1 MPPSN
6 GGILSIEDEHSR
18 RIGVILIVGSA
29 LATRME
35 AGIGAD
41 SALEEVLIR
50 KCRRQEPVAF
60 AQVVDLYQHRIYGY
74 VRRMVA
80 TAEDA
85 EDVAQDVFVRA
96 YQHFPTFDS
105 RCSLRSWLF
114 RIATNLCIDR
124 ARSSQR
130 RKSIEGGKEEVTF
143 EDLNLAADGFDP
155 AEIVLTRELSDIVER
170 AIEEMSAKLK
180 SVLLMHDQQ
189 GMSYEEIS
197 KVLDVP
203 IGTVK
208 SRLFL
213 ARAHVQKAIQ
223 SYRSESSL

>member
-1 MPPSN
+1 
-6 GGILSIEDEHSR
+6 
-18 RIGVILIVGSA
+18 
-29 LATRME
+29 ME

-41 SALEEVLIR
+41 SAMEEVLIR
-50 KCRRQEPVAF
+50 KCRKQEPVAF
-60 AQVVDLYQHRIYGY
+60 AQVVDLYQHRVYGY

-85 EDVAQDVFVRA
+85 EDVAQDVFLRA
-96 YQHFPTFDS
+96 YQHFPSFDS

-124 ARSSQR
+124 ARSTQR
-130 RKSIEGGKEEVTF
+130 RKPIESGKEDVTF
-143 EDLNLAADGFDP
+143 EDLNLAVDGFDP
-155 AEIVLTRELSDIVER
+155 AELVLTQELCDTVEK

-197 KVLDVP
+197 KALDVP
-203 IGTVK
+203 MGTVK

-213 ARAHVQKAIQ
+213 ARAHVQKAVEI
-223 SYRSESSL
+223 YRSESQI